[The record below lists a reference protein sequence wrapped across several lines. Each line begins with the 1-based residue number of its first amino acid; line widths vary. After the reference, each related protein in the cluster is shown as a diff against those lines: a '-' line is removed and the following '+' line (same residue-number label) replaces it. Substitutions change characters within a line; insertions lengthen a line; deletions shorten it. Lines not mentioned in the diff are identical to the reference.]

1 MYLTTQEIHDAR
13 TKYFNNVFGVSNAA
27 LVATEQ
33 LLDIFSRSG
42 RESLKASESHFAV
55 LESSQHSF
63 ITQFPMI
70 VWLDECARSGQVFH
84 ETIDVMANV
93 HKSLMQ
99 TAETQVHI
107 FDKALMS
114 LIRRTSNT
122 SPAEV
127 VPVLSVMEITIETT
141 EQTLHGVTNAAIQVV
156 ESFDTEAHEVIDV
169 IDK

>member
-1 MYLTTQEIHDAR
+1 MYLTAQEIHDVR
-13 TKYFNNVFGVSNAA
+13 TKYFNNVFGASNAA

-33 LLDIFSRSG
+33 LLDIFSSST
-42 RESLKASESHFAV
+42 RELLKAHNSHFYL
-55 LESSQHSF
+55 LETNKHSF
-63 ITQFPMI
+63 ITQLPII
-70 VWLDECARSGQVFH
+70 VWLDECTRSGRVLH
-84 ETIDVMANV
+84 KAIDVMTNV

-99 TAETQVHI
+99 TTETQVHI

-127 VPVLSVMEITIETT
+127 VPLLSAMEITIETT

-156 ESFDTEAHEVIDV
+156 ESFDTEVSEVIGGLDQ
-169 IDK
+169 

>member
-1 MYLTTQEIHDAR
+1 MYLTTQEIHDTR
-13 TKYFNNVFGVSNAA
+13 TKYFNNVFSASNAA

-33 LLDIFSRSG
+33 LLDIFSSSG
-42 RESLKASESHFAV
+42 RESLRASESHFTV
-55 LESSQHSF
+55 LKTSQLSF
-63 ITQFPMI
+63 MPQLPMI
-70 VWLDECARSGQVFH
+70 VWLDECARSGRVFH
-84 ETIDVMANV
+84 KTIDVMANV

-127 VPVLSVMEITIETT
+127 VPVLSIMEITIETT

-156 ESFDTEAHEVIDV
+156 ESFDTEASEDIDV